1 MPVGGQTEKEHRQR
15 QKKYSRAGEGDM
27 SKADPAQHASG
38 HRADHR
44 SQFTAYR
51 KQRKPL
57 GAAAF
62 PVGLAVGTGP
72 RQQGLYRRG
81 EQGADEDCQSG
92 ANDNVHQRLHSL
104 KQEKTCDATDAD
116 GENDRLSAI
125 AVGQRPAEDKHPLL
139 GEGTQPEDQADKSA

>member
-1 MPVGGQTEKEHRQR
+1 MP
-15 QKKYSRAGEGDM
+15 
-27 SKADPAQHASG
+27 KADPAQHASG

-62 PVGLAVGTGP
+62 PVGLAVGAGP

-81 EQGADEDCQSG
+81 EQGAADAGQAGAEDNG
-92 ANDNVHQRLHSL
+92 PQRRPARQ
-104 KQEKTCDATDAD
+104 QEKTGDANDAA

-125 AVGQRPAEDKHPLL
+125 AVGQRPAEDKHALL

>member
-1 MPVGGQTEKEHRQR
+1 MP
-15 QKKYSRAGEGDM
+15 
-27 SKADPAQHASG
+27 KADPAQHASG

-81 EQGADEDCQSG
+81 EQGAADAGQ
-92 ANDNVHQRLHSL
+92 AQRRPARQ
-104 KQEKTCDATDAD
+104 QEKTGDANDAA